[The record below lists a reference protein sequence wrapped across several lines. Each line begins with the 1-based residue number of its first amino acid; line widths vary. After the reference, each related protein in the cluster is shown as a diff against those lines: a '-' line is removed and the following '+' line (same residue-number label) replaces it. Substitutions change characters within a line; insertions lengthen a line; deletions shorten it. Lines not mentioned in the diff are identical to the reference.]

1 MATDMSYLSL
11 ETLTTFDLGGL
22 TVSAGHPSLVLVL
35 PQLIF
40 KFQRGTMIHLREFRY
55 LVKQL

>member
-22 TVSAGHPSLVLVL
+22 TVSAGHPTPKSD
-35 PQLIF
+35 
-40 KFQRGTMIHLREFRY
+40 LREGVY
-55 LVKQL
+55 TVINM